1 MFLKTYLVVLIISLF
16 LGIVVKIISIAND
29 DDLIWEQRERV
40 ISLAIKTTLFI
51 WGIVELVVLFK

>member
-1 MFLKTYLVVLIISLF
+1 